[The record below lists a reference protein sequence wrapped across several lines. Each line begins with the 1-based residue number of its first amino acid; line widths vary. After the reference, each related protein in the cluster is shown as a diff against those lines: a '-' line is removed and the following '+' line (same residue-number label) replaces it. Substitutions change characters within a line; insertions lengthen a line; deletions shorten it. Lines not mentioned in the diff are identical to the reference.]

1 MQSEIQGERCQPS
14 SKKQTSK
21 TKQNKFR
28 TQNREAQQ
36 ELRHRERKIGTS
48 LEDKAIVEEV
58 QTLLQEAWVEYE
70 RTGLLGIEVT
80 SSSPSVLIYP
90 QSGQECIYG
99 SIRKTWF
106 YLKRKR
112 FWRQRAQ
119 LFLLSVGSLMSC
131 HYVCLRDHKIHTVC
145 KYTKEFSHHIGH
157 ILILIS
163 FSQSFPSF

>member
-1 MQSEIQGERCQPS
+1 M
-14 SKKQTSK
+14 
-21 TKQNKFR
+21 
-28 TQNREAQQ
+28 
-36 ELRHRERKIGTS
+36 
-48 LEDKAIVEEV
+48 
-58 QTLLQEAWVEYE
+58 
-70 RTGLLGIEVT
+70 T

-163 FSQSFPSF
+163 FSQSFPSFSYFKVFYFLLFQSLIVMSFSLHIGTKLCFLLFFLSAYLYTKLYDHFQEIQNNDISNNLNN